1 MIIGEAHRG
10 QGHVVAPVIAPG
22 FAQDDSEGARLQWRQ
37 VAGQLGPK
45 VAKLAALMMDE
56 AEVEAS
62 GVFRR
67 HLVTLRSG
75 DAGSAAV
82 LPAFWSSEGDARS
95 RLADAGS
102 AAGEHRASNTF
113 SCYDYLTRAG
123 YNSRVQ

>member
-1 MIIGEAHRG
+1 VIIGEPHKG
-10 QGHVVAPVIAPG
+10 KDIVIAVFIAPA
-22 FAQDDSEGARLQWRQ
+22 FDQDEAEVARLQWRQ
-37 VAGQLGPK
+37 VAGQLGSK